1 MSDLLFDKYSEPMVD
16 SAPKDP
22 ELKRVSGRIAGLIL
36 AFRETKQAG
45 EQWHSEDL
53 HRFVNRVSKVAPASA
68 DRVLRQLRKAGQ
80 VDYEVVSRSKS
91 LYKFT

>member
-16 SAPKDP
+16 SAPNDAD
-22 ELKRVSGRIAGLIL
+22 LKRVSGKIAGLIL
-36 AFRETKQAG
+36 AFRATKQPG

-53 HRFVNRVSKVAPASA
+53 HKFVNQVSKVAPASA

-80 VDYEVVSRSKS
+80 LDYQVVSRSKS
-91 LYKFT
+91 LYTFV